1 MSGTNAHPR
10 QAPIAI
16 WVAQIVGTLVVA
28 AVVLAFVRSMGA
40 PFATVRYDLHRYAL
54 WAIVASAVPAVSY
67 LRAFKPRLAADM
79 AAVGA
84 GGAPDPR
91 ARAALM
97 RSLAIGG
104 ALCELPMALGALDL
118 FLGGETRLFVGAT
131 MVTIAIRL
139 SYRPFMR
146 SAG

>member
-1 MSGTNAHPR
+1 MSGAIAHPR
-10 QAPIAI
+10 QAPVAI

-40 PFATVRYDLHRYAL
+40 PFATDRYDLHRYAL
-54 WAIVASAVPAVSY
+54 WAILASTFPAVYY
-67 LRAFKPRLAADM
+67 LSVFKPRLVADV
-79 AAVGA
+79 AAVDA
-84 GGAPDPR
+84 RGAPDPR
-91 ARAALM
+91 ARSALM

-131 MVTIAIRL
+131 VVTIAIRL

-146 SAG
+146 TTG